1 MKSRHYVWQEAGWPA
16 LGYDSARV
24 GTEVALARRAQG
36 VVEGKL
42 ASLGF
47 EQKIGLAAEAWTQ
60 EAVATAA
67 IEGERLDLDAV
78 RSSVARRLG
87 VNGPQRTN
95 TPRHVDGL
103 LDAMDDAVRN
113 ASAPLTHERLKGWQ
127 AALFPTG
134 YSGMTQIQV
143 GDYRAHTEPM
153 QIVSGSIGHE
163 KVHYQA
169 PPSAAVEAEMGR
181 FLRWFNGEPASD
193 SLVKAALAHLWFE
206 TIHPFEDGNG
216 RVGRVIVDLVL
227 AKDAG
232 EPSRLLRISQ
242 QLLAERSAYYD
253 ELERAQHGS
262 LDVTSWVVWFLRQVR
277 VACDKASRVIDESM
291 AKARFWQSHQDKQL
305 STRQRKVVNVLLD
318 AGPGGFEGGMSPK
331 KYEAFTGASRTTS
344 SRDLVELEEFKMLQH
359 VGAGRGTRYYINID
373 GWFPTQA

>member
-1 MKSRHYVWQEAGWPA
+1 MESRHYVWQEAGWPA
-16 LGYDSARV
+16 LGYDGARV
-24 GTEVALARRAQG
+24 GAEVALARRAQG

-47 EQKIGLAAEAWTQ
+47 EQQIGLAAEAWTQ

-87 VNGPQRTN
+87 VEGPHRTN

-113 ASAPLTHERLKGWQ
+113 AAAPLTHERLKGWQ

-143 GDYRAHTEPM
+143 GAYRAHTEPM
-153 QIVSGSIGHE
+153 QIVSGPVGRE

-169 PPSAAVEAEMGR
+169 PPSAAVDAEMER
-181 FLRWFNGEPASD
+181 FLSWFNGEPASD

-227 AKDAG
+227 ARDAG

-262 LDVTSWVVWFLRQVR
+262 LDVTPWVVWFLRQVR
-277 VACDKASRVIDESM
+277 VASDNASRVIDESM
-291 AKARFWQSHQDKQL
+291 AKARFWQRHQDKQL

-331 KYEAFTGASRTTS
+331 KYEALTGASRTTS
-344 SRDLVELEEFKMLQH
+344 SRDLVELEEFEMLQH

-373 GWFPTQA
+373 GWLPTQA

>member
-1 MKSRHYVWQEAGWPA
+1 MLS
-16 LGYDSARV
+16 YDSAQV
-24 GTEVALARRAQG
+24 GVEVALARRAQG

-47 EQKIGLAAEAWTQ
+47 EQKISLAAEAWTQ

-87 VNGPQRTN
+87 VAGPQRTN

-153 QIVSGSIGHE
+153 QIVSGPIGRE
-163 KVHYQA
+163 TVHYQA
-169 PPSAAVEAEMGR
+169 PPSTAVEAEMGR
-181 FLRWFNGEPASD
+181 FLCWFNDEPASD

-253 ELERAQHGS
+253 ELERAQQGS

-305 STRQRKVVNVLLD
+305 SMRQRKVVNVLLD

-331 KYEAFTGASRTTS
+331 KYEALTGASRTTS
-344 SRDLVELEEFKMLQH
+344 SRDLVELEEFDMLQH
-359 VGAGRGTRYYINID
+359 VGAGRGTRYYVNID
-373 GWFPTQA
+373 GWLPIKA